1 MGFLSDWWNKAKTF
15 ELMKKEPEKPILRV
29 VDESESEEP
38 ATLNANANNL
48 AARLSQNEED
58 LKSVIEKHIV
68 CNGKKVSINWPKVV
82 LWTDKGGLGC
92 PKNCYK
98 EQKSRNPTMFV
109 AHWDVCLSTASMVKV
124 IIERGLSVH
133 FGIDNDGTIYQLLDT
148 KEIAWHAAGVNS
160 ASVGVE
166 ICNGVLPK
174 YNEHYKKV
182 GLPLRDIVKSDIVH
196 GKEIGP
202 YLGFYPEQIK
212 AFKALTEALNKAH
225 GIPFKTPRDKS
236 GNYLKGV
243 SQEVVKN
250 TFKGVIGH
258 FHVTTNKTD
267 PGNLPI
273 EKITEEL
280 ANGIKD

>member
-1 MGFLSDWWNKAKTF
+1 MSFVSDWWDKVRKF
-15 ELMKKEPEKPILRV
+15 EVLKKEPEKTVLRV
-29 VDESESEEP
+29 VDETESEEP
-38 ATLNANANNL
+38 QSLGENADNL
-48 AARLSQNEED
+48 AARIAQNEAD
-58 LKSVIEKHIV
+58 VKATQQKHIV
-68 CNGKKVSINWPKVV
+68 CNGKKIPINWPKVV
-82 LWTDKGGLGC
+82 LWTDPNGLSV
-92 PKNCYK
+92 PKKCFK

-109 AHWDVCLSTASMVKV
+109 AHWDVCLSTASMVRV
-124 IIERGLSVH
+124 IVERGLSVH
-133 FGIDNDGTIYQLLDT
+133 FGIDNDGTIFQLLDT
-148 KEIAWHAAGVNS
+148 KEIAWHAAGVNT

-174 YNEHYKKV
+174 FNQHYPKV
-182 GLPLRDIVKSDIVH
+182 GLPLRTMQNYTVH

-202 YLGFYPEQIK
+202 FLGFYPEQVK
-212 AFKALTEALNKAH
+212 AFKALTLALNQAH
-225 GIPFKTPRDKS
+225 GIPFKTPRDQAGK
-236 GNYLKGV
+236 YLQGV

-273 EKITEEL
+273 DKITEDL